1 MNSFIRNTTGS
12 LIGLTLA
19 LVAGAPAMADDTE
32 LLLVDP
38 NNVAPKP
45 NIMFI
50 IDSSGSMSTQEQT
63 QEPYDA
69 ATAYGG
75 DCDPNMLYWTE
86 VDAVPSCDATNT
98 RMIAKDSFLC
108 EKADKQLTGIGVYAD
123 TMVQYRTG
131 SSGFFSIFLG
141 LDQPRWQKLEPGN
154 SSAPVECKKDRGR
167 HSGDV
172 FTDSDADGV
181 DDDDFGDGGLFAQAG
196 GGVEPYTPN
205 ASNEIS
211 WRSWPTNQSVTV
223 YDGNYLNYRNI
234 PVYVQ
239 RSRINIVQTT
249 ANIIL
254 DSIEGVNVGIMRFN
268 NQRGGPVIQE
278 MTDLDTNRT
287 AIMNAINGIVANG
300 WTPVAETTYE
310 SALYWSGLPA
320 HFGELVNEHA
330 TAPGALASTN
340 PEVYQQPY
348 FDPCAKNYN
357 VVLTDGAP
365 TQDVEAN
372 GLVDNLPGW
381 FATMGHTG
389 CVGAADGDCLDD
401 IAQYLYNHDI
411 APTVPGVQTVTTHT
425 IGFSLDLPI
434 LEAAAAA
441 GGGEYYQ
448 ADDIESLTLALM
460 KIFTNINEESL
471 SFAAPAVAV
480 NSFNRTQNFNDL
492 YLTAFQASEKTHW
505 PGNLKKYRIAD
516 GQIVDSNGVAAVDP
530 TTGFFRQNAQSYWS
544 VTPDGN
550 EVTAGGAA
558 NQLPSPAARNVYT
571 NITANDDLTAATNA
585 VAESNVN
592 TFAYADLGLT
602 GSVNE
607 PTREQVINWARG
619 VDVTDE
625 DNDPSTTVRNVMG
638 DPLHSQPAAVVYGG
652 TAQNP
657 EVVVYTATND
667 GYVHAIDGSTGQE
680 LWAFIP
686 KEHLPNLTKLFFNPE
701 SSFKNYGVDGDIV
714 PVTKDV
720 DRDGVIEAADGD
732 FVYIIFGMRR
742 GGDSY
747 YALDVT
753 NKYSPRVL
761 WRISSPE
768 MGQSWSAPTVAR
780 VAMNDNRLNA
790 DEAVVII
797 GGGYDTVHDTIGHP
811 ATPDGEGAGLY
822 FLDLH
827 SGEVLWRA
835 GADGAADLTLSNMT
849 RAIPNQ
855 VRVVD
860 FNGDSYAD
868 RMYASDLG
876 GQIWRFD
883 IFNGNAPSGIG
894 PDALVTGG
902 VIAQLGAEGLATPS
916 DAETRR
922 FYNSPDVA
930 IFNDNLQ
937 NRRFLAINIGSGYR
951 AHPLDN
957 TNNDRFYS
965 IRDAD
970 VFNKLSQSDY
980 DNYSIIGD
988 GDLVEVSG
996 TVGAVIGPNDRGWK
1010 LSLPYD
1016 QKVLATSTTFNNEV
1030 FFVAFS
1036 PDAAAAASCAAGRG
1050 RNFLYRVS
1058 VSNGDPIADLDNVVP
1073 GTEDQL
1079 RVQDLAQGGI
1089 APSPR
1094 FLFPSPDDANC
1105 TGADCAPPPLG
1116 CIGVECFDPGFVNN
1130 PVRTLWTQDG
1140 IE

>member
-1 MNSFIRNTTGS
+1 MNRLIKTTTGTT
-12 LIGLTLA
+12 IGFMLA
-19 LVAGAPAMADDTE
+19 LLAGAPAVADDTE

-38 NNVAPKP
+38 NNVQPKP

-63 QEPYDA
+63 QEPYNA
-69 ATAYGG
+69 AVTYAGA
-75 DCDPNMLYWTE
+75 CDTNALYWTE
-86 VDAVPSCDATNT
+86 VDAVPSCDAANT
-98 RMIAKDSFLC
+98 QVIAKESFLC
-108 EKADKQLTGIGVYAD
+108 DKATKQLTGIGVYAD

-131 SSGFFSIFLG
+131 SSGFFSIYLG

-154 SSAPVECKKDRGR
+154 RTSPVECKKDRGK

-181 DDDDFGDGGLFAQAG
+181 DDDDFGDGGLFPQAG
-196 GGVEPYTPN
+196 GGVEPYTSN
-205 ASNEIS
+205 AKNEIS
-211 WRSWPTNQSVTV
+211 WRSWPTNQDVTV
-223 YDGNYLNYRNI
+223 FDGNYLNYRNI

-249 ANIIL
+249 AGIIL
-254 DSIEGVNVGIMRFN
+254 NSIEGVNVGIMRFN
-268 NQRGGPVIQE
+268 NTRGGPVIQE

-287 AIMNAINGIVANG
+287 SILNAINGIVANG
-300 WTPVAETTYE
+300 WTPVAEATYE
-310 SALYWSGLPA
+310 SALYWTGSPA
-320 HFGELVNEHA
+320 FFGENINEHT
-330 TAPGALASTN
+330 TAPGALASNN

-357 VVLTDGAP
+357 VILTDGAP
-365 TQDVEAN
+365 TNDVEAL
-372 GLVDNLPGW
+372 GLVDSLPGW
-381 FATMGHTG
+381 YQTLGYTSCIG
-389 CVGAADGDCLDD
+389 TADGDCLDD
-401 IAQYLYNHDI
+401 ISQYLYETDI
-411 APTVPGVQTVTTHT
+411 APNAPGLQNVTTHT
-425 IGFSLDLPI
+425 IGFSINLPI
-434 LEAAAAA
+434 LEAAANV
-441 GGGEYYQ
+441 GGGEYFQ
-448 ADDIESLTLALM
+448 ASDIESLSLALM

-492 YLTAFQASEKTHW
+492 YLTAFQASEQTHW
-505 PGNLKKYRIAD
+505 PGNLKKYRISN
-516 GQIVDSNGVAAVDP
+516 GQIVDSNGLAAVDP
-530 TTGFFRQNAQSYWS
+530 STGFFKQNAQSYWS
-544 VTPDGN
+544 IGADGN
-550 EVTAGGAA
+550 EVEAGGAA
-558 NQLPSPAARNVYT
+558 NRIPSPATRNVYT
-571 NITANDDLTAATNA
+571 NITASTDLTAAGNSLSTA
-585 VAESNVN
+585 NVN
-592 TFAYADLGLT
+592 TFSFADLGLT
-602 GSVNE
+602 GSANE
-607 PTREQVINWARG
+607 PTKDMVIDFARG

-625 DNDPSTTVRNVMG
+625 DNDPNTTVRNVMG

-652 TAQNP
+652 TPQNP

-667 GYVHAIDGSTGQE
+667 GYVHAIDGTTGQE
-680 LWAFIP
+680 LWAFVP
-686 KEHLPNLTKLFFNPE
+686 REHLAKMTKLFFNPE
-701 SSFKNYGVDGDIV
+701 SAYKNYGVDGDIV

-720 DRDGVIEAADGD
+720 DGDGVIESADGD
-732 FVYIIFGMRR
+732 FVYILFGMRR

-753 NKYSPRVL
+753 NKNSPQIK

-780 VAMNDNRLNA
+780 VAMNDNRLNS

-797 GGGYDTVHDTIGHP
+797 GGGYDAVHDTIGHP
-811 ATPDGEGAGLY
+811 ASADGEGAGIY

-835 GADGAADLTLSNMT
+835 GADGAAQLTLSTMT

-883 IFNGNAPSGIG
+883 IFNGKAPSGIG
-894 PDALVTGG
+894 TDALVTGG
-902 VIAQLGAEGLATPS
+902 VIAQLGAEGMANPS
-916 DAETRR
+916 DADTRR
-922 FYNSPDVA
+922 FYNAPDVA
-930 IFNDNLQ
+930 IFNDNIQ

-957 TNNDRFYS
+957 TNADRFYS
-965 IRDAD
+965 IRDKD
-970 VFNKLSQSDY
+970 IFNKLSQSDY
-980 DNYSIIGD
+980 STYSVVRDNN
-988 GDLVEVSG
+988 LVEVSG
-996 TVGAVIGPNDRGWK
+996 SVGAVIGANDRGWK
-1010 LSLPYD
+1010 FTLPPD

-1036 PDAAAAASCAAGRG
+1036 PDSAAASSCSAGRG
-1050 RNFLYRVS
+1050 KNFLYRVS
-1058 VSNGDPIADLDNVVP
+1058 ITNGDPIADLDNVVS

-1079 RVQDLAQGGI
+1079 RVQNLAQGGI

-1094 FLFPSPDDANC
+1094 FLFPTPDANC
-1105 TGADCAPPPLG
+1105 TGNACNPPPLG